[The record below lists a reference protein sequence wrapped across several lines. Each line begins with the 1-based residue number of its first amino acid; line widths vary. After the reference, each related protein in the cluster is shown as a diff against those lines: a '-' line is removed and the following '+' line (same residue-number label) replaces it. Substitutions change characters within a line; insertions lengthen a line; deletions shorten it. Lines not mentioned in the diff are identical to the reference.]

1 MCFADVSYLSNGYL
15 DTNVDWVPGVKG
27 LRLKHFPFIE
37 TTDPDDIIFNFLVG
51 AAETS
56 VKARAIA
63 FHTFDALEPEAL
75 GALSTIFSH
84 VYSIGPLQLFL
95 NQIEE
100 NSLKSIGSSLWK
112 EESKCLQWLDTK
124 EPNSVVYV
132 NYGSTVVMATD
143 QLVEFAMGLANSK
156 IPFLLI
162 IRPDLVSGESS
173 VLPAEFAEKTQKH
186 GFIASWCPQ
195 EEVLNHP
202 SVGGFLTH
210 CGWGSTIESLSAGV
224 PMLCWPFFGDQP
236 MNCKYSCNEWGV
248 GMEIDKNVKR
258 EEVGKL
264 VKELIEGEKGAKMRE
279 KAMEWKRLAEEAVG
293 PKGTSSI
300 NLDKFINEIKSSNN

>member
-1 MCFADVSYLSNGYL
+1 
-15 DTNVDWVPGVKG
+15 
-27 LRLKHFPFIE
+27 
-37 TTDPDDIIFNFLVG
+37 VG

-258 EEVGKL
+258 EEVGML
-264 VKELIEGEKGAKMRE
+264 VKELMEGEKGAKMRE
-279 KAMEWKRLAEEAVG
+279 NAMEWKRLAEEAVG